1 MACKS
6 DCAGN
11 GRVPSTYLVCGASH
25 IDELSSSYHI
35 PQQTPSNTDNST
47 FSNMKSM
54 PQCSRCLSTFST
66 ISNVNK
72 HMKTDCKYG
81 KKIHFPCRNR
91 GCKRQLTRV
100 AYRNIHE
107 KERCPFRTLTRPT
120 ISTWNPGT
128 QMLPE
133 SGMTLVSESWRLMT
147 VSPLGSCQSQ
157 KNELYSWVE
166 VQSGQGWYVRV
177 FYYWRSKWKQL
188 QIGVVFLNIPFS
200 KIDVCLIIPS
210 LAIRTIIHK
219 SPSLFLIS
227 NSRVYQI

>member
-1 MACKS
+1 MSIDLRSITARATQGSLLDYCHILALYLGISDKGVSESRGVVEPVLRSSESTSFGSTSGSPMACKS

-11 GRVPSTYLVCGASH
+11 GRVPSTYLVFGASH

-35 PQQTPSNTDNST
+35 PQQTPSNTDNLIS
-47 FSNMKSM
+47 SNMKSM

-81 KKIHFPCRNR
+81 KKIYFPCRNR

-120 ISTWNPGT
+120 IST
-128 QMLPE
+128 
-133 SGMTLVSESWRLMT
+133 
-147 VSPLGSCQSQ
+147 
-157 KNELYSWVE
+157 
-166 VQSGQGWYVRV
+166 
-177 FYYWRSKWKQL
+177 
-188 QIGVVFLNIPFS
+188 
-200 KIDVCLIIPS
+200 
-210 LAIRTIIHK
+210 
-219 SPSLFLIS
+219 
-227 NSRVYQI
+227 